1 VIELDRVAKR
11 FRIPHENRRTAFDR
25 LVGRSRF
32 RYETVRALEG
42 VSLRIGAGEFVGVL
56 GRNGSGKSTLLRVLA
71 GIYTPDE
78 GHAAVHG
85 SVAPVLDLGVGFQP
99 DLAVRDNV
107 VLYGVLLGIPRAD
120 VRGDLTRILA
130 EAGVERFR
138 DAKLQ
143 TLSTGLRMRLAF
155 TLAMRAEAEI
165 LLIDEVLAVG
175 DEAFQRKCVD
185 ELARRRAR
193 GTTALLV
200 SHDSEGLAQ
209 LCDRIVVLREGEV
222 WGDGPPREM
231 VDLYRSLVT
240 P

>member
-25 LVGRSRF
+25 LLGRGRF

-42 VSLRIGAGEFVGVL
+42 VSLRIGASEFVGVL

-71 GIYTPDE
+71 GIYAPDE
-78 GHAAVHG
+78 GCATVHG
-85 SVAPVLDLGVGFQP
+85 RVAPVLDLGVGFQP

-107 VLYGVLLGIPRAD
+107 ILYGVLLGIPRGE
-120 VRGDLTRILA
+120 VRRDLNRILA
-130 EAGVERFR
+130 EAGVERFG

-165 LLIDEVLAVG
+165 LLIDEVLVVG

-185 ELARRRAR
+185 ELARRRTR

-200 SHDSEGLAQ
+200 SHDSEGLVR
-209 LCDRIVVLREGEV
+209 LCDRIVVLRAGEV

-231 VDLYRSLVT
+231 VDLYRSE
-240 P
+240 